1 MCIKNTIKYLT
12 FDMELSIIKLIII
25 MNIITKKDGSARMR
39 LAEQVAV
46 VTGAGSGTGK

>member
-25 MNIITKKDGSARMR
+25 MNIITKKDG
-39 LAEQVAV
+39 E
-46 VTGAGSGTGK
+46 